1 MWDSLHHQ
9 DQRGDEIL
17 DWTLNSDLHILS
29 YGSATRTSRIT
40 SNDSTPNISLYGS
53 NWSAKTYWKLAEPIC
68 SYVHFPILIEINYK
82 IRYQPAVPRAARWR
96 SNGVHWSCFSN
107 EVESKMNNLPDERN
121 FSLRISRFNNIL
133 ISAATTHVGKTKP
146 SRRFSPW
153 MISHVQAKIV
163 TRNRLCRTIHQNRQ
177 R

>member
-1 MWDSLHHQ
+1 MWDSLQHQ

-17 DWTLNSDLHILS
+17 DWILNNDLHILS

-40 SNDSTPNISLYGS
+40 SNDSTPNISLYRS

-68 SYVHFPILIEINYK
+68 SYVHLPILIEINYK
-82 IRYQPAVPRAARWR
+82 IRYQSAVPRAARWR

-121 FSLRISRFNNIL
+121 LSLRISRFNNIL

-146 SRRFSPW
+146 SRRFNPC
-153 MISHVQAKIV
+153 MISHVQAKIL
-163 TRNRLCRTIHQNRQ
+163 TRNRLRRTIHQNRQ
-177 R
+177 G